1 MFVIAFAAD
10 PQYVK
15 PLVGGVGISVWMNS
29 ECTNSRGTTPGVGRQ
44 GVGMNFISS
53 LPCTS
58 VVAIRVVGGG
68 DVRVVSNGDVEMGS
82 NESSSHHLCNH
93 SHVIFT
99 SVPPDNCSEL

>member
-29 ECTNSRGTTPGVGRQ
+29 ECTNSRGTTPGVGRL

-53 LPCTS
+53 LPRTS
-58 VVAIRVVGGG
+58 VVAVRVVGGG
-68 DVRVVSNGDVEMGS
+68 DVRVVGNKDVVEDVDGDRDVSLWANVWDGPAS
-82 NESSSHHLCNH
+82 LCAMKPM
-93 SHVIFT
+93 S
-99 SVPPDNCSEL
+99 